1 MVASESLRTSRLQ
14 EFDYG
19 QPGLYFVTICTHNR
33 VPWFGEVDP
42 SGMILLANR
51 AVLDE
56 VKRKG

>member
-33 VPWFGEVDP
+33 VPWFG
-42 SGMILLANR
+42 LARSINR
-51 AVLDE
+51 E
-56 VKRKG
+56 